1 MDFLDLKRARALADG
16 LETVEAVDSNE
27 CLHFRPLSHSH
38 VSEVNEKG
46 LEGVGDFGPLM
57 SHQIY
62 GQDELIRGYVNP
74 RVDIYLSP
82 MFLPYVQTS
91 YESRVSDDGIATT
104 DLVKPLKEAFGES
117 TLQLEREAFFE
128 KMREEEKLGLQMED
142 LGERVLT
149 RTIEKDGKQSTLGI
163 FQSTL
168 ADASETV
175 KKLHARIE
183 PLLLFFIDCA
193 AAIDAEDPSWE
204 VFLVTL
210 QDEDGNIEIVG
221 MCTVYVFYVY
231 PDKKRFRV
239 AQVFVLPTQQGKGIG
254 SAIVD
259 AVFEV
264 AKNKGVVDITLE
276 DPTDDFR
283 RIRDRKDLH
292 EMLTQEWIVS
302 MAKDALG
309 SLGSKASTPN
319 PLSAPTEA
327 IDRLCSTLMMNK
339 KQAQRMWESLLYKV
353 ASDMGNEA
361 TAAVEGYIAKT
372 LEEMFVGGAKD
383 DSENKVVVDTP
394 TGFVMYKSKTKM
406 TIPGNIPPV
415 EEVTREQQRATIA
428 DYVAGRVA
436 EIQRLLGLSVDQH

>member
-1 MDFLDLKRARALADG
+1 M
-16 LETVEAVDSNE
+16 
-27 CLHFRPLSHSH
+27 
-38 VSEVNEKG
+38 
-46 LEGVGDFGPLM
+46 
-57 SHQIY
+57 
-62 GQDELIRGYVNP
+62 
-74 RVDIYLSP
+74 
-82 MFLPYVQTS
+82 
-91 YESRVSDDGIATT
+91 
-104 DLVKPLKEAFGES
+104 
-117 TLQLEREAFFE
+117 
-128 KMREEEKLGLQMED
+128 
-142 LGERVLT
+142 
-149 RTIEKDGKQSTLGI
+149 
-163 FQSTL
+163 
-168 ADASETV
+168 
-175 KKLHARIE
+175 
-183 PLLLFFIDCA
+183 
-193 AAIDAEDPSWE
+193 
-204 VFLVTL
+204 
-210 QDEDGNIEIVG
+210 
-221 MCTVYVFYVY
+221 
-231 PDKKRFRV
+231 
-239 AQVFVLPTQQGKGIG
+239 
-254 SAIVD
+254 
-259 AVFEV
+259 
-264 AKNKGVVDITLE
+264 E

-292 EMLTQEWIVS
+292 EMLALDWIVS

-415 EEVTREQQRATIA
+415 EEVTREQQRATLA

-436 EIQRLLGLSVDQH
+436 EIQRLLGLSVDQD

>member
-1 MDFLDLKRARALADG
+1 
-16 LETVEAVDSNE
+16 
-27 CLHFRPLSHSH
+27 
-38 VSEVNEKG
+38 
-46 LEGVGDFGPLM
+46 M

-128 KMREEEKLGLQMED
+128 KMKEEEKLGLQMED

-168 ADASETV
+168 ADASETLSTQGSIV
-175 KKLHARIE
+175 GGIFSHIAG
-183 PLLLFFIDCA
+183 
-193 AAIDAEDPSWE
+193 
-204 VFLVTL
+204 
-210 QDEDGNIEIVG
+210 EDGNIEIVG

-231 PDKKRFRV
+231 PDMKRFRV

-292 EMLTQEWIVS
+292 EMLALDWIVS

-309 SLGSKASTPN
+309 SLG
-319 PLSAPTEA
+319 LHCQ
-327 IDRLCSTLMMNK
+327 D
-339 KQAQRMWESLLYKV
+339 
-353 ASDMGNEA
+353 
-361 TAAVEGYIAKT
+361 

-406 TIPGNIPPV
+406 TIPGNIPPWRKSHAAA
-415 EEVTREQQRATIA
+415 ESNNA

-436 EIQRLLGLSVDQH
+436 EIQRLTGPFRRPGLTSYFTKAFIF